1 MDQPEGHKQTIN
13 ASLDHIL
20 ANLTSA
26 DFPVPKHNSKGPR
39 KIINYEQYHDESDFD
54 DDQHS
59 EMEEQSQLIMRQNEA
74 AADIAEPIM
83 QMMDIKNEATENLV
97 MKPF

>member
-1 MDQPEGHKQTIN
+1 
-13 ASLDHIL
+13 
-20 ANLTSA
+20 
-26 DFPVPKHNSKGPR
+26 
-39 KIINYEQYHDESDFD
+39 
-54 DDQHS
+54 
-59 EMEEQSQLIMRQNEA
+59 MEEQSQLIMRQNEA

>member
-54 DDQHS
+54 DD
-59 EMEEQSQLIMRQNEA
+59 
-74 AADIAEPIM
+74 
-83 QMMDIKNEATENLV
+83 
-97 MKPF
+97 